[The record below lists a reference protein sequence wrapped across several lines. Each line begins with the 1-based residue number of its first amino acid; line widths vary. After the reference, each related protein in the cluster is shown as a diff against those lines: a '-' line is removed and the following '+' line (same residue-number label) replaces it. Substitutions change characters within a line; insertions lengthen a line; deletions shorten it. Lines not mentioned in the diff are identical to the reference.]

1 MLIVVLQRWS
11 TTTKHDM
18 RIGLA
23 TAAGALT
30 AAPQL
35 LGRPLSAP
43 YVGYWPAG
51 ATFAQAQWYA
61 VHRNHSISIPI
72 PGVPAPFVL
81 DLNAIVDAYD

>member
-1 MLIVVLQRWS
+1 MLVVVLQRWP
-11 TTTKHDM
+11 TAKHLL

-30 AAPQL
+30 AAPL
-35 LGRPLSAP
+35 LPGRPLAAP

-51 ATFAQAQWYA
+51 AAYTQAQWYA
-61 VHRNHSISIPI
+61 VYRNHSISIVI

-81 DLNAIVDAYD
+81 DFNAIVDAYD